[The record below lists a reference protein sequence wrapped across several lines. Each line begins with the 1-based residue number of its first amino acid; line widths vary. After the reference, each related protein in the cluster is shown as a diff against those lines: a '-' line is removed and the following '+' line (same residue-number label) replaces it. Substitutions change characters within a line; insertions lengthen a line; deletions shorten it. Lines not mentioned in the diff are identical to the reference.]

1 MNKNVVAAIS
11 HNEYKKNI
19 LLNKKCIRHT
29 MDRIQS
35 KYHRVGTCEVNK
47 ILLFWFDDK
56 IYIQNN
62 GYGGLALGY

>member
-11 HNEYKKNI
+11 HNEYKNI
-19 LLNKKCIRHT
+19 LSNKKCIRHT

-35 KYHRVGTCEVNK
+35 KYNRVGTYEVNK

>member
-11 HNEYKKNI
+11 HNEYKNI

-35 KYHRVGTCEVNK
+35 KYHRVGTYEVNK

-62 GYGGLALGY
+62 RYGGLALGY

>member
-11 HNEYKKNI
+11 HNEYKNI

-35 KYHRVGTCEVNK
+35 KYHRVGTYEVNK

>member
-11 HNEYKKNI
+11 HNEYKNI
-19 LLNKKCIRHT
+19 LLNKKCITHT

-35 KYHRVGTCEVNK
+35 KYHRVGTYEVNK

-62 GYGGLALGY
+62 RYGGLALGY